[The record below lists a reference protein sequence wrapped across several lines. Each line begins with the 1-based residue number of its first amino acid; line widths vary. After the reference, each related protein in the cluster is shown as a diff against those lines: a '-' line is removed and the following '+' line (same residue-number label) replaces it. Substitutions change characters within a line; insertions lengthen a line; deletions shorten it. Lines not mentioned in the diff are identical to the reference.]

1 MLKKASINTAKSA
14 ILRNFDF
21 IKEGSIII
29 EFERKVYLVVCKER
43 SSFQNFSENLE
54 PIIAFNAIMHSNF
67 PIIELNIKFY
77 KRSIYIDEIS
87 TLISTSNRE
96 EIRSLVRFFSESWS
110 NLLIFAKEE
119 NELKSFK
126 FENNSIEDLSL
137 CLRGLQIDIEDIMKN
152 T

>member
-1 MLKKASINTAKSA
+1 MLKKASNNIAKSV

-29 EFERKVYLVVCKER
+29 EFERKAYLVVCKER
-43 SSFQNFSENLE
+43 SSFQNFSEDLE
-54 PIIAFNAIMHSNF
+54 PIIVFNAIMHSDF

-96 EIRSLVRFFSESWS
+96 EIRGLVRFFSESWS

-126 FENNSIEDLSL
+126 FESNSIKDLSL

>member
-1 MLKKASINTAKSA
+1 
-14 ILRNFDF
+14 
-21 IKEGSIII
+21 
-29 EFERKVYLVVCKER
+29 
-43 SSFQNFSENLE
+43 
-54 PIIAFNAIMHSNF
+54 MHSDF

-96 EIRSLVRFFSESWS
+96 EIRGLVRFFSESWS

-126 FENNSIEDLSL
+126 FESNSIKDLSL

>member
-1 MLKKASINTAKSA
+1 MLKKASINTSKSA

-29 EFERKVYLVVCKER
+29 EFEKKAYLAVCKER
-43 SSFQNFSENLE
+43 DSFQNFSENLE
-54 PIIAFNAIMHSNF
+54 PVIIFNPIMHSDF
-67 PIIELNIKFY
+67 PIIEFNIKFY
-77 KRSIYIDEIS
+77 KKSVYIDEIS

-96 EIRSLVRFFSESWS
+96 EIRSLVRFSSEGWS
-110 NLLIFAKEE
+110 NLLILAKEE

-126 FENNSIEDLSL
+126 FENNSIEDLNL
-137 CLRGLQIDIEDIMKN
+137 CLRELQIDIEDIMKN